1 MCQTAFALVPTCGER
16 GCQPDFLGGWSVNRK
31 LSRNGLR
38 DYYLQQTTILNR
50 GVGGRQ
56 YGASEDIET
65 LQGKNNASTSRFR
78 AVEEC
83 GTPLARRS
91 ELARIIRSC
100 HRRIYRVVLLRTAS
114 FIQPNCCP
122 SLPILSRTEKPRV

>member
-1 MCQTAFALVPTCGER
+1 MSGRP
-16 GCQPDFLGGWSVNRK
+16 LGSWPETGFETIS
-31 LSRNGLR
+31 
-38 DYYLQQTTILNR
+38 LQLNDHTDR

-114 FIQPNCCP
+114 FIQPNSCP
-122 SLPILSRTEKPRV
+122 SLPILSRPEKPRP